1 MSHHPTDD
9 TSGDF
14 DDPEPGTTWFIGLAG
29 AIVFTALVLAI
40 SVLYYGTNAEVE
52 DAVVIEQPTEA
63 LEQLRLAQR
72 QKLVE
77 YSRYTI
83 DDADGKPQ
91 PKLRIPVKDAMKLM
105 VTEGTLAPSSS
116 PARPAA
122 GAGAQG

>member
-1 MSHHPTDD
+1 MADHTTDD

-40 SVLYYGTNAEVE
+40 SVLYYGANSDLE
-52 DAVVIEQPTEA
+52 DAVVINQPTQA
-63 LEQLRLAQR
+63 LEELRHAQR

-83 DDADGKPQ
+83 ADADGKPQ
-91 PKLRIPVKDAMKLM
+91 PKLRIPVKDAMKLL
-105 VTEGTLAPSSS
+105 VTEGMPVPPVA

-122 GAGAQG
+122 ATGAQG